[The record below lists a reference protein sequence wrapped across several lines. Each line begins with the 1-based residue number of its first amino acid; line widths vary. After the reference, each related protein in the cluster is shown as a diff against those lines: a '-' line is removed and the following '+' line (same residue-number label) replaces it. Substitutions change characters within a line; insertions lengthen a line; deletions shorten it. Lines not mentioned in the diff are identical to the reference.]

1 MCYFDQT
8 RWACGYWRWGH
19 FRQQCNKE
27 YRMGETCGLKL
38 VYETRTERDVCKLC
52 HDTEKKQRR
61 YDKMYR
67 DVQRWQ
73 RERNRNATIERT
85 CAEMQEVLGQIYRMR
100 EEHDHRLQSLGQ
112 KHAVGASEQA
122 NPILQRNVGYGDTW
136 MSASAFQSPKLLPTH
151 CYFCKNWP
159 PLASMPIVRWI
170 TTPRVDWERVRNGSH
185 LMGRAWWPL
194 RKAMV
199 QQPSH
204 NVRDLVHGL
213 GLDTWL
219 IAWCVAP
226 VLYPCG
232 PVMLFSKDAE
242 FPHILVP

>member
-1 MCYFDQT
+1 MNRRGLALHCPFRLEYSPLKLFYHPSVMCYFDQA

-112 KHAVGASEQA
+112 VSLNLHRLFIRTG
-122 NPILQRNVGYGDTW
+122 
-136 MSASAFQSPKLLPTH
+136 
-151 CYFCKNWP
+151 
-159 PLASMPIVRWI
+159 IVCDEEDY
-170 TTPRVDWERVRNGSH
+170 TS
-185 LMGRAWWPL
+185 
-194 RKAMV
+194 
-199 QQPSH
+199 
-204 NVRDLVHGL
+204 
-213 GLDTWL
+213 
-219 IAWCVAP
+219 
-226 VLYPCG
+226 Y
-232 PVMLFSKDAE
+232 
-242 FPHILVP
+242 